1 MRARGSTREWCTRRG
16 RIGSAAQALAPVL
29 AVVSAALPSTPARA
43 EEGATLDMYVPAVAP
58 EGGFALDRP
67 AQRPHLS
74 PSVRLDL
81 DYANDPLV
89 YETTA
94 GNTGAERIAL
104 VGDQLTAHLG
114 LALGLGDRFLA
125 YAALPVHL
133 VMTGERLGSE
143 PTATGFGGG
152 DLALGGRVDIQG
164 GGAALQITMTLP
176 TGENGDGAP
185 GVAGDSSPTVEPEVV
200 GEIAAGPLR
209 IIANLGVRLRK
220 DTDLAGVTFGDA
232 LTYGLGVVARV
243 VPEVF
248 ELNAEIHG
256 SSRLDDVGARGS
268 LPIEALAGPKVRFAS
283 SWTLGAAAGLGLTR
297 GYGSPDARLVVLAG
311 WTADGM
317 ATARTSAQPAPEPE
331 PSTPRP
337 EPEAEPEPPR
347 APEPAP
353 ALDSGPA
360 PLGVDPATTDR
371 DGDGVSDLD
380 DLCVELPGRGT
391 GGCPQYIAYDTE
403 RGEILLN
410 APISFPS
417 GDTVPRRSAERVL
430 EEIASLLRNR
440 PEMRVRFEVHMPAMA
455 DRDRAIALSITRAV
469 AVASWVTRHGGA
481 RNQLEAYGCGVNRP
495 LLPAGH
501 PRADENERV
510 EVHVLQPVAPRGM
523 RSTLG
528 CGAGE
533 IPEPPAPEALEAL
546 DAQRG
551 PADSTPTAPPT
562 AGAPAAAMTGAAL
575 AAALAQSPKAD
586 HDGDRVANAN
596 DACVMA
602 PGPAARKGCP
612 VGHRVEPGAARF
624 EFKKRLRFVEG
635 SADIDPASDPWL
647 VEVAG
652 TLRANPGMKV
662 RIEAHVAEQADA
674 AATLAL
680 TRRRAAAMQARLIA
694 QGVTAARLSAVGCGQ
709 THPIA
714 PNNVPWGQKKNER
727 VEVVVLDPAPAGG
740 VASSEGCA
748 PAE

>member
-1 MRARGSTREWCTRRG
+1 MLRARGSTREWCTRRG
-16 RIGSAAQALAPVL
+16 RIGSAALAPALVL
-29 AVVSAALPSTPARA
+29 VGAAAATATARA
-43 EEGATLDMYVPAVAP
+43 DEGATLDMYTPAVSP

-94 GNTGAERIAL
+94 GNTDAERISL
-104 VGDQLTAHLG
+104 VSDQFTAHLG
-114 LALGLGDRFLA
+114 FALGLGDRFLA

-133 VMTGERLGSE
+133 LMTGARLGSE

-176 TGENGDGAP
+176 TGEGGDGAP
-185 GVAGDSSPTVEPEVV
+185 SVAGDASPTVEPEVV

-209 IIANLGVRLRK
+209 IVGNLGVRLRK
-220 DTDLAGVTFGDA
+220 DTLVAGVTFGDA
-232 LTYGLGVVARV
+232 LTYGLGVVAQV
-243 VPEVF
+243 VPDAF
-248 ELNAEIHG
+248 ELNAEVHG

-268 LPIEALAGPKVRFAS
+268 SPIEALAGPRVRFAT
-283 SWTLGAAAGLGLTR
+283 SWTLGTAGGLGLTR
-297 GYGSPDARLVVLAG
+297 GYGSPDARLVVLVG
-311 WTADGM
+311 WTGSGM
-317 ATARTSAQPAPEPE
+317 MAASSSAEPRPEAEPVAAPPEPE
-331 PSTPRP
+331 P
-337 EPEAEPEPPR
+337 EPEPP
-347 APEPAP
+347 PLPAP
-353 ALDSGPA
+353 VPIIEGDPV

-380 DLCVELPGRGT
+380 DACPELPGHGT

-403 RGEILLN
+403 RGEVVLKV
-410 APISFPS
+410 PISFPEQ
-417 GDTVPRRSAERVL
+417 GAVPRRSAEKPL
-430 EEIASLLRNR
+430 EEIAWLLHNR
-440 PEMRVRFEVHMPAMA
+440 PDMRVRFEAHMPAMA
-455 DRDRAIALSITRAV
+455 DGDRAIALSIARAV
-469 AVASWVTRHGGA
+469 AAASWVTRHGVA
-481 RNQLEAYGCGVNRP
+481 RNQLEAYGCGANRA
-495 LLPAGH
+495 LLPVGH
-501 PRADENERV
+501 PRANENERV
-510 EVHVLQPVAPRGM
+510 EVHVLQPMAPRGM

-528 CGAGE
+528 CAAGDV
-533 IPEPPAPEALEAL
+533 PEPPPPEALKDL
-546 DAQRG
+546 DAPRA
-551 PADSTPTAPPT
+551 PADTAPAPT

-575 AAALAQSPKAD
+575 AAALAKSPKAD
-586 HDGDRVANAN
+586 HDGDGVANAS

-602 PGPAARKGCP
+602 PGPAVRKGCP
-612 VGHRVEPGAARF
+612 VGHRVEPGAARV
-624 EFKKRLRFVEG
+624 EFKKRIRFAVG
-635 SADIDPASDPWL
+635 SADIDPSSDPWL
-647 VEVAG
+647 VELAG

-662 RIEAHVAEQADA
+662 RLEAHVAEQSDA
-674 AATLAL
+674 AASLAL
-680 TRRRAAAMQARLIA
+680 TRRRAAAFQARLVA